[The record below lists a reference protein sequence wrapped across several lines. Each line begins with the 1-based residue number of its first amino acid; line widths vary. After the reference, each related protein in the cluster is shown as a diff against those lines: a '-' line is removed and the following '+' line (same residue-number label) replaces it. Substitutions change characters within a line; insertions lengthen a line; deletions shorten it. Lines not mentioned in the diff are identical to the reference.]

1 MNLKHDKH
9 RLNTIIVVL
18 ILIISQFFYSC
29 KNNSS
34 PRKISDKERDS
45 IGQKSADTTF
55 IHDTLYV
62 DFPVPFPV
70 LKDTII
76 YRDVLVPAVVD
87 TLAIL
92 NAYNAKKVKID
103 TLKLEYGYI
112 TVIDTLSGSNLIS
125 RKYFPKIKV
134 PVKEKIQK
142 IKEEPRGNLYL
153 GLNGGLDKPNYVY
166 SLGTSLLYKTPG
178 DRIYEVGF
186 GVWNRTSNRIDG
198 EFIPYLKGGVYWKI
212 DFKRNKNQ

>member
-1 MNLKHDKH
+1 MNLKHDKSF
-9 RLNTIIVVL
+9 LGTKIVLLFIVF
-18 ILIISQFFYSC
+18 SQLLYSC

-34 PRKISDKERDS
+34 PRKISEKERDS
-45 IGQKSADTTF
+45 IGNKSADTTF

-62 DFPVPFPV
+62 DNPVPYPV

-76 YRDVLVPAVVD
+76 YKEIPAIVD

-92 NAYNAKKVKID
+92 SIYNAKKVKID
-103 TLKLEYGYI
+103 TLKLDYGYI
-112 TVIDTLSGSNLIS
+112 TVVDTISGSNILS

-134 PVKEKIQK
+134 PIKEKIQK

-166 SLGTSLLYKTPG
+166 SLGTSFLYQTPQ
-178 DRIYEVGF
+178 DKIYELGI
-186 GVWNRTSNRIDG
+186 GVWNKTSNGIDG
-198 EFIPYLKGGVYWKI
+198 VFVPYIKGGVYWKI
-212 DFKRNKNQ
+212 NFKSKK

>member
-1 MNLKHDKH
+1 
-9 RLNTIIVVL
+9 VVL
-18 ILIISQFFYSC
+18 FLIFSQMLYSC

-45 IGQKSADTTF
+45 IGQKPADTTF

-62 DFPVPFPV
+62 DNPVPFPV

-76 YRDVLVPAVVD
+76 YKEIPTVVD

-92 NAYNAKKVKID
+92 SMYNAKKVRID
-103 TLKLEYGYI
+103 TLKLDYGYI
-112 TVIDTLSGSNLIS
+112 TVVDTVSGGNILS

-166 SLGTSLLYKTPG
+166 SLGTSLLYKTPQ
-178 DRIYEVGF
+178 DKIYEIGI
-186 GVWNRTSNRIDG
+186 GVWNKTSNGIDG
-198 EFIPYLKGGVYWKI
+198 VFVPYIKGGVYWKI
-212 DFKRNKNQ
+212 NLKNKK

>member
-1 MNLKHDKH
+1 MNLKHDNS

-18 ILIISQFFYSC
+18 IIVISQFFYSC

-34 PRKISDKERDS
+34 PRKISSEEKDS
-45 IGQKSADTTF
+45 IGNRSVDTTF
-55 IHDTLYV
+55 IHDTLYLEL
-62 DFPVPFPV
+62 PVPFPV
-70 LKDTII
+70 LRDTII
-76 YRDVLVPAVVD
+76 YRDVVVNPVVD

-92 NAYNAKKVKID
+92 GIYNTKKVKTD

-112 TVIDTLSGSNLIS
+112 TIIDTISGNTVVS
-125 RKYFPKIKV
+125 RKYFSKMKLPA
-134 PVKEKIQK
+134 KENIQT

-178 DRIYEVGF
+178 DKIYEVGI
-186 GVWNRTSNRIDG
+186 GVWNQTTNGIDG
-198 EFIPYLKGGVYWKI
+198 RFIPYVRGGVYWKV
-212 DFKRNKNQ
+212 DFLNKKK

>member
-1 MNLKHDKH
+1 MNLKHDKPQ
-9 RLNTIIVVL
+9 LNTIVVVL
-18 ILIISQFFYSC
+18 ILVISQFFYSC

-34 PRKISDKERDS
+34 PRKISGKERDS
-45 IGQKSADTTF
+45 IGQKSVDTTF
-55 IHDTLYV
+55 IHDTLYL
-62 DFPVPFPV
+62 DLPIPFPV

-76 YRDVLVPAVVD
+76 YRDVMIQPIID

-92 NAYNAKKVKID
+92 NIYNAKKVKID
-103 TLKLEYGYI
+103 TLKLDYGYI
-112 TVIDTLSGSNLIS
+112 TVIDTVSGSDIIS
-125 RKYFPKIKV
+125 RKYFSKIKV

-166 SLGTSLLYKTPG
+166 SLGTSLLYKTPT

-186 GVWNRTSNRIDG
+186 GVWNRTSNGIDG
-198 EFIPYLKGGVYWKI
+198 EFIPYIKGGVYCKI
-212 DFKRNKNQ
+212 DFKSKKNQ